1 MIRSFDEMELRES
14 EFEKASAL
22 DSSEF
27 ENIRNEFFKKTVV
40 HPLIGIIIAA
50 AVASLWFTGVI
61 QKLYVIS
68 EIITTALMFLVA
80 FCIAMSAYLTAICIM
95 SLIIYFRIN
104 KKDFYWRE
112 GRITR
117 KKLLWTV
124 NYFRM
129 DHYYL
134 VDDEYC
140 SRVAINPR
148 YRTGTEVYF
157 LYIPGFWESSCI
169 GGLVVRKR

>member
-1 MIRSFDEMELRES
+1 MIRSFDEMELRET

-68 EIITTALMFLVA
+68 DVITIALMFLVA
-80 FCIAMSAYLTAICIM
+80 FCIAMSAYLTVQCIM
-95 SLIIYFRIN
+95 SLFIYFRIN
-104 KKDFYWRE
+104 KKDFYWHE

-124 NYFRM
+124 KYLRM

-169 GGLVVRKR
+169 GGFVVRKR

>member
-1 MIRSFDEMELRES
+1 MIRSFDEMELRET

-40 HPLIGIIIAA
+40 HPLIGIIISA

-68 EIITTALMFLVA
+68 EVITTALMFLVA
-80 FCIAMSAYLTAICIM
+80 FCIAMSAYLTAQCIM
-95 SLIIYFRIN
+95 SLFIYFRIN
-104 KKDFYWRE
+104 KKDFYWHE

-124 NYFRM
+124 KYLRM

-140 SRVAINPR
+140 SRVVINPR

-169 GGLVVRKR
+169 GGFVVRKR

>member
-1 MIRSFDEMELRES
+1 MIRSFDEMELRET

-40 HPLIGIIIAA
+40 HPLIGIIISA

-68 EIITTALMFLVA
+68 EVITTALMFLVA
-80 FCIAMSAYLTAICIM
+80 FCIAMSAYLTVQCIM
-95 SLIIYFRIN
+95 SLFIYFRIN
-104 KKDFYWRE
+104 KKDFYWHE

-124 NYFRM
+124 KYLRM

-140 SRVAINPR
+140 SRVVINPR

-169 GGLVVRKR
+169 GGFVVRKR

>member
-1 MIRSFDEMELRES
+1 MIRSFDEMELRET

-40 HPLIGIIIAA
+40 HPLIGIIISA

-68 EIITTALMFLVA
+68 EVITTALMFLVA
-80 FCIAMSAYLTAICIM
+80 FCIAMNAFLTVQCIM
-95 SLIIYFRIN
+95 SLFIYFRIN

-124 NYFRM
+124 KYLRK

-169 GGLVVRKR
+169 GGFVVRKR

>member
-1 MIRSFDEMELRES
+1 MIRSFDEMELRET

-40 HPLIGIIIAA
+40 HPLIGIIISA

-68 EIITTALMFLVA
+68 EVITTALMFLVA
-80 FCIAMSAYLTAICIM
+80 FCIAMSAYLTVQCIM
-95 SLIIYFRIN
+95 SLFIYFRIN

-117 KKLLWTV
+117 KKGLWTV
-124 NYFRM
+124 KYLRM

-140 SRVAINPR
+140 SRVVINPR

-169 GGLVVRKR
+169 GGFVVRKR

>member
-1 MIRSFDEMELRES
+1 MILRET

-68 EIITTALMFLVA
+68 DVITTAGGVLHSYECLSDRSMHNVVV
-80 FCIAMSAYLTAICIM
+80 YL
-95 SLIIYFRIN
+95 YQ
-104 KKDFYWRE
+104 DQ
-112 GRITR
+112 
-117 KKLLWTV
+117 
-124 NYFRM
+124 
-129 DHYYL
+129 
-134 VDDEYC
+134 
-140 SRVAINPR
+140 
-148 YRTGTEVYF
+148 
-157 LYIPGFWESSCI
+157 
-169 GGLVVRKR
+169 

>member
-1 MIRSFDEMELRES
+1 MELRES

-68 EIITTALMFLVA
+68 DVITTVLMFLVA
-80 FCIAMSAYLTAICIM
+80 FCIAMSAYLTAKCIM
-95 SLIIYFRIN
+95 SLFIYFRIN

-169 GGLVVRKR
+169 GGIVVRKR

>member
-1 MIRSFDEMELRES
+1 MIRSFDEMKLRES

-68 EIITTALMFLVA
+68 DVITTALMFLVA
-80 FCIAMSAYLTAICIM
+80 FCIAMSAYLTAQCIM
-95 SLIIYFRIN
+95 SLFIYFRIN

-124 NYFRM
+124 KYLRK

-140 SRVAINPR
+140 SRVALNPR

>member
-1 MIRSFDEMELRES
+1 MELRET
-14 EFEKASAL
+14 EFEKASEL

-27 ENIRNEFFKKTVV
+27 EIIRNEFFKKTVV
-40 HPLIGIIIAA
+40 HPLIGIIISA

-68 EIITTALMFLVA
+68 EVITTALMFLVA
-80 FCIAMSAYLTAICIM
+80 FCIAMSAYLTAQCIM
-95 SLIIYFRIN
+95 SLFIYFRIN

-117 KKLLWTV
+117 KKGLWTV
-124 NYFRM
+124 KYLRM

-140 SRVAINPR
+140 SRVALNPR

-169 GGLVVRKR
+169 GGFVVRKR

>member
-1 MIRSFDEMELRES
+1 MIRSFDEMELRET

-40 HPLIGIIIAA
+40 HPLIGIIFSA

-68 EIITTALMFLVA
+68 EVITTALMFLVA
-80 FCIAMSAYLTAICIM
+80 FCIAMSAYLTVQCIM
-95 SLIIYFRIN
+95 SLFIYFRIN
-104 KKDFYWRE
+104 KKDFYWHE

-124 NYFRM
+124 KYLRM

-140 SRVAINPR
+140 SRVVINPR

-169 GGLVVRKR
+169 GGFVVRKR

>member
-1 MIRSFDEMELRES
+1 MIRSFDEMELRET

-40 HPLIGIIIAA
+40 HPLIGIIISA

-68 EIITTALMFLVA
+68 DVITIALMFLVA
-80 FCIAMSAYLTAICIM
+80 FCIAMSAYLTVQCIM
-95 SLIIYFRIN
+95 SLFIYFRIN
-104 KKDFYWRE
+104 KKDFYWHE

-124 NYFRM
+124 KYFRM

-169 GGLVVRKR
+169 GGFVVRKR

>member
-1 MIRSFDEMELRES
+1 MELRET

-40 HPLIGIIIAA
+40 HPLIEIIISAV
-50 AVASLWFTGVI
+50 VASLWFTGVI

-68 EIITTALMFLVA
+68 DVITTALMFLVA
-80 FCIAMSAYLTAICIM
+80 FCIAMSAYLTAQCIM
-95 SLIIYFRIN
+95 SLFIYFRIN

-117 KKLLWTV
+117 KKGLWTV
-124 NYFRM
+124 KYLRM

-140 SRVAINPR
+140 SRVALNPR

>member
-1 MIRSFDEMELRES
+1 MELRET

-40 HPLIGIIIAA
+40 HPLIGIIISA

-68 EIITTALMFLVA
+68 EVITTALMFLVA
-80 FCIAMSAYLTAICIM
+80 FCIAMSAYLTAQCIM
-95 SLIIYFRIN
+95 SLFIYFRIN
-104 KKDFYWRE
+104 KKDFYWHE

-124 NYFRM
+124 KYLRM

-140 SRVAINPR
+140 SRVVINPR

-169 GGLVVRKR
+169 GGFVVRKR

>member
-1 MIRSFDEMELRES
+1 MELRET

-68 EIITTALMFLVA
+68 DVITTALMFLVA
-80 FCIAMSAYLTAICIM
+80 FCMAMSAYLTAQCIM
-95 SLIIYFRIN
+95 SLFIYFRIN

-117 KKLLWTV
+117 KKGLWTV
-124 NYFRM
+124 KYFRM

-169 GGLVVRKR
+169 GGFVVRKR

>member
-1 MIRSFDEMELRES
+1 MELRET

-40 HPLIGIIIAA
+40 HPLIGIIISA

-68 EIITTALMFLVA
+68 EVITTALMFLVA
-80 FCIAMSAYLTAICIM
+80 FCIAMSAYLTVQCIM
-95 SLIIYFRIN
+95 SLFIYFRIN
-104 KKDFYWRE
+104 KKDFYWHE

-124 NYFRM
+124 KYLRM

-140 SRVAINPR
+140 SRVVINPR

-169 GGLVVRKR
+169 GGFVVRKR

>member
-1 MIRSFDEMELRES
+1 MELRET

-40 HPLIGIIIAA
+40 HPLIGIIISA

-68 EIITTALMFLVA
+68 DVITTALMFLVA
-80 FCIAMSAYLTAICIM
+80 FCIAMSAYLTAQCIM
-95 SLIIYFRIN
+95 SLFIYFRLN
-104 KKDFYWRE
+104 KKDFYWHE

-124 NYFRM
+124 KYLRM

-140 SRVAINPR
+140 SRVVINPR

-169 GGLVVRKR
+169 GGFVVRKR

>member
-1 MIRSFDEMELRES
+1 MIRSFDEMKLRES

-27 ENIRNEFFKKTVV
+27 ENIRNEFFKKNVV

-68 EIITTALMFLVA
+68 EVITTALMFLVA
-80 FCIAMSAYLTAICIM
+80 FCIAMSAYLTVQCIM
-95 SLIIYFRIN
+95 SLFIYFRIN
-104 KKDFYWRE
+104 KKDFYWHE

-117 KKLLWTV
+117 KKGLWTV
-124 NYFRM
+124 KYFRM

-169 GGLVVRKR
+169 GGFVVRKR

>member
-1 MIRSFDEMELRES
+1 MELRET
-14 EFEKASAL
+14 EFEKASEL

-68 EIITTALMFLVA
+68 EVITTALMFLVA
-80 FCIAMSAYLTAICIM
+80 FCIAMSAYLTAQCIM
-95 SLIIYFRIN
+95 SLFIYFRIN

-124 NYFRM
+124 KYFRM

>member
-1 MIRSFDEMELRES
+1 MIRSFDEMELRET

-40 HPLIGIIIAA
+40 HPLIGIIISA

-68 EIITTALMFLVA
+68 EVITTALMFLVA
-80 FCIAMSAYLTAICIM
+80 FCIAMSAYLTVQCIM
-95 SLIIYFRIN
+95 SLFIYFRIN
-104 KKDFYWRE
+104 KKDFYWHE

-124 NYFRM
+124 KYLRM
-129 DHYYL
+129 DHYHL

-140 SRVAINPR
+140 SRVVINPR

-169 GGLVVRKR
+169 GGFVVRKR

>member
-1 MIRSFDEMELRES
+1 MELRET

-68 EIITTALMFLVA
+68 EVITTALMFLVA
-80 FCIAMSAYLTAICIM
+80 FCIAMSAYLTAQCIM
-95 SLIIYFRIN
+95 SLFIYFRIN

-117 KKLLWTV
+117 KKGLWTV
-124 NYFRM
+124 KYLRM

-140 SRVAINPR
+140 SRVVINPR

-169 GGLVVRKR
+169 GGFVVRKR

>member
-1 MIRSFDEMELRES
+1 MIRSFDEMELRET

-40 HPLIGIIIAA
+40 HPLIGIIISA

-68 EIITTALMFLVA
+68 EVITTALMFLVA
-80 FCIAMSAYLTAICIM
+80 FCIAMSAYLTAQCIM
-95 SLIIYFRIN
+95 SLFIYFRIN

-124 NYFRM
+124 KYLRK

-140 SRVAINPR
+140 SRVVFNPH
-148 YRTGTEVYF
+148 YSKGTEVYY
-157 LYIPGFWESSCI
+157 LYFPEFWKSSYM
-169 GGLVVRKR
+169 GGLVVRRK